1 MRRKK
6 SKSQYIRRTRANNLK
21 ELIWRRQVLSNRLT
35 VVCDVRSPHMITI
48 QEILLAGIGS
58 PLPYAFCP
66 EHQVYFGVSADI
78 DMKNKTIV
86 LKDTLKDKHS

>member
-1 MRRKK
+1 
-6 SKSQYIRRTRANNLK
+6 
-21 ELIWRRQVLSNRLT
+21 
-35 VVCDVRSPHMITI
+35 MITI